1 MPQRAASPQIRRRA
15 GISLLE
21 VLISIGVLSI
31 GLLATMALIPAGRT
45 YMYKAAIDDR
55 AAAMI
60 PAAFETIATQK
71 LLGVSTLSWTTV
83 SDPALANVEGASA
96 VIRTQGGEPS
106 KVDPSTG
113 YTTPA
118 GWTIEGIDTETITS
132 FYAQNMPSASI
143 TGSIAVEA
151 PPQSRTVTVS
161 SSPNTGPNGSTT
173 SDAASGSWSFDL
185 PVRPLPAP
193 DMQIVTS
200 GGQAGTISNQPYTDY
215 TFTATYVDKNGS
227 TQSAAPNP
235 ASWRQHGRWRKVDH
249 RTGQATTT
257 YGVPSNATTT
267 NQNAG
272 SATTIPM
279 STLETVQPA
288 RGRGIVP
295 RTVAKTISDRLWRW
309 RIGTVR
315 NSYEQDVDFT
325 NADNAPPR
333 PRTGVFHDTD
343 ITIDATIPMG
353 SFVGGSSIVADA
365 EDWYSMEVKA
375 GDIIRVRNVTAGLK
389 PEQLSTKCIPIW
401 FNSTSNLVQP
411 EPMLSDATSDYYF
424 FPVDGTILTRAALD
438 DALMNTLGGAQGS
451 PLANRDNFTYSFS
464 FDRLPS
470 ERVIVVDPLMA
481 TRLDKVISNDG
492 NGPSNSYYL
501 RRHRFADFQQTYA
514 ADGNMRQRRIP
525 RLNWYPLTQGSNVDT
540 AVAIAEYL
548 FREQDALVTDT
559 SGDPESA
566 PGPVF
571 DLTAVPA
578 PVRRQTAGRM
588 SWMTM
593 LQPLDP
599 GPAALNWTSGKYFNV
614 SLVVFEDRSLPALSS
629 PAFSG
634 EYAFDAAWSD
644 LDGMLTVQVPA
655 TVGGEDIEEEDVRRL
670 FRTGAWIL
678 LAPKVIPGTIL
689 TNPLEDTT
697 QLKWH
702 RIQSCRLQNQAGGGT
717 SAQILLE
724 TEPAADTLNANL
736 RSTAN
741 VSNLVVLAYGGVIA
755 VATRQV
761 QVEP

>member
-1 MPQRAASPQIRRRA
+1 MNYIAASVPVRRRA

-71 LLGVSTLSWTTV
+71 LLGVSTLSWTTI
-83 SDPALANVEGASA
+83 SDPALTNVEGASA

-106 KVDPSTG
+106 KVNTSTG
-113 YTTPA
+113 YTTAA

-132 FYAQNMPSASI
+132 LYAQNMPSAAI

-151 PPQSRTVTVS
+151 PPQSRTVTIS
-161 SSPNTGPNGSTT
+161 SSPSTGPNGSTT

-215 TFTATYVDKNGS
+215 TFTANYVDKNGS
-227 TQSAAPNP
+227 TQSAGPTP
-235 ASWRQHGRWRKVDH
+235 ASFRQHGRWRKVDH
-249 RTGQATTT
+249 RTGKATTT
-257 YGVPSNATTT
+257 YGSPSNATTT

-272 SATTIPM
+272 SATAVSM

-288 RGRGIVP
+288 SGRGMVP

-309 RIGTVR
+309 QTGTVR
-315 NSYEQDVDFT
+315 NSYEQDVDFA
-325 NADNAPPR
+325 NVDNAPPQ
-333 PRTGVFHDTD
+333 PRTGVFQDDD
-343 ITIDATIPMG
+343 ITRTAG
-353 SFVGGSSIVADA
+353 SFVGTPGTIEDA
-365 EDWYSMEVKA
+365 EDWYSMAVLA
-375 GDIIRVRNVTAGLK
+375 GDIIRVRNGSSWLK
-389 PEQLSTKCIPIW
+389 PEPVSTKCIPIW
-401 FNSTSNLVQP
+401 FNSMSTLMQP
-411 EPMLSDATSDYYF
+411 EPMLSDAASDYYF

-438 DALMNTLGGAQGS
+438 DAAVNTLGGS
-451 PLANRDNFTYSFS
+451 PGTALVPPRDNPTYSFS

-501 RRHRFADFQQTYA
+501 RRHRFADFQQIYA
-514 ADGNMRQRRIP
+514 ADGSIRQRRIP

-614 SLVVFEDRSLPALSS
+614 SLVVFEDRSLPALSN

-670 FRTGAWIL
+670 FRTSAWIL
-678 LAPKVIPGTIL
+678 LAPKVIPA

-724 TEPAADTLNANL
+724 TEPAADTLNPNL

-741 VSNLVVLAYGGVIA
+741 VSNLVVLAYGGVVA
-755 VATRQV
+755 VVTRQV

>member
-1 MPQRAASPQIRRRA
+1 MNHVAASVQVRRRA

-106 KVDPSTG
+106 KVNTSTG
-113 YTTPA
+113 YTTAA

-132 FYAQNMPSASI
+132 FYAQNMPSAAI
-143 TGSIAVEA
+143 NGTIAVET
-151 PPQSRTVTVS
+151 PPQSRTVTIS
-161 SSPNTGPNGSTT
+161 SSPNTGPNGST
-173 SDAASGSWSFDL
+173 SSNASSGSWSFDL

-193 DMQIVTS
+193 DMQIATT

-215 TFTATYVDKNGS
+215 TFTANYVDKNGS
-227 TQSAAPNP
+227 TQSAGPAP
-235 ASWRQHGRWRKVDH
+235 ASFRQHGRWRQVDH

-257 YGVPSNATTT
+257 YGSPSNATTT

-272 SATTIPM
+272 SATTVSM

-288 RGRGIVP
+288 VGRGMVP
-295 RTVAKTISDRLWRW
+295 RTVTKTISDRLWRW
-309 RIGTVR
+309 RTGTVR
-315 NSYEQDVDFT
+315 SSYEQDVDF
-325 NADNAPPR
+325 DEIENAPPK
-333 PRTGVFHDTD
+333 PRTGVFKDKD
-343 ITIDATIPMG
+343 ITEDAGT
-353 SFVGGSSIVADA
+353 FVGTAGKIEDA
-365 EDWYSMEVKA
+365 EDWYSMVVLA
-375 GDIIRVRNVTAGLK
+375 GDIIRVRNGSPWLK
-389 PEQLSTKCIPIW
+389 PETVSAKCLPIW
-401 FNSTSNLVQP
+401 FNTASNPMQP
-411 EPMLSDATSDYYF
+411 EPMVSDGTSDYYF
-424 FPVDGTILTRAALD
+424 FPIDGTLLTRAALD
-438 DALMNTLGGAQGS
+438 DAAFNTLGGS
-451 PLANRDNFTYSFS
+451 PGTAFGPSRDNPNYNFS
-464 FDRLPS
+464 LERIPS
-470 ERVIVVDPLMA
+470 ERVIIVDPLMA

-492 NGPSNSYYL
+492 NGPSNTYYL
-501 RRHRFADFQQTYA
+501 RRHRFADFQQVYS
-514 ADGNMRQRRIP
+514 ADGSIRQRRIP
-525 RLNWYPLTQGSNVDT
+525 RLNWYPLTQGANVDT

-571 DLTAVPA
+571 DVTAVPA

-634 EYAFDAAWSD
+634 EYAFDATWSD

-670 FRTGAWIL
+670 FRTGVWIL
-678 LAPKVIPGTIL
+678 LAPKVIPA

-724 TEPAADTLNANL
+724 TEPAADTLNVNL
-736 RSTAN
+736 RSTVN
-741 VSNLVVLAYGGVIA
+741 VSNLVVLAYGGVVA
-755 VATRQV
+755 VVTRQV